1 MNYFHGKIIIGVL
14 YKRKGNLGYGECSQ
28 YLAYCIESQG
38 AGFGIEGSVV
48 ESSFR

>member
-1 MNYFHGKIIIGVL
+1 MEEFIIGVL

-38 AGFGIEGSVV
+38 AGFEIQGLVM